1 MPRPMYFASFAKKV
15 FLRAGRAGS
24 AVTSRAH
31 ARWCARRVCGA
42 QLVFCQ
48 RPDHGDTLVS
58 APWRPDK
65 LGLGIAGVK
74 AGTPGLSL

>member
-15 FLRAGRAGS
+15 FLRAGRVDS
-24 AVTSRAH
+24 AVTSRVH

-48 RPDHGDTLVS
+48 RPDHGVTESVCVRTKTRT
-58 APWRPDK
+58 AQN
-65 LGLGIAGVK
+65 LGV
-74 AGTPGLSL
+74 